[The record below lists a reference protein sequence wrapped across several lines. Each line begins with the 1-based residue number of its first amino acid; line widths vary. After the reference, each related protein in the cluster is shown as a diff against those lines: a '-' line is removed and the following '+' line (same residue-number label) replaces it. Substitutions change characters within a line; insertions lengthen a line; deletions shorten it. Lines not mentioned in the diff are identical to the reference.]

1 MAFSKPQIKVEEQI
15 LEDLMNIIN
24 SNKNKSPWHR
34 PWTPTNQGNHTN
46 FLTNHEYSGANPLLL
61 EMYMFSRG
69 QDLPLWAGYSQ
80 AKQQNFIVKKG
91 AKCARI
97 LRPNLI
103 KIDVI

>member
-1 MAFSKPQIKVEEQI
+1 
-15 LEDLMNIIN
+15 
-24 SNKNKSPWHR
+24 
-34 PWTPTNQGNHTN
+34 
-46 FLTNHEYSGANPLLL
+46 
-61 EMYMFSRG
+61 MFSRG

-103 KIDVI
+103 KIDLTNKKPENLIKVLKNNKILVTFHLKYLPVTKKY

>member
-46 FLTNHEYSGANPLLL
+46 FLTNHFKWMHPTVISYLPENP
-61 EMYMFSRG
+61 
-69 QDLPLWAGYSQ
+69 
-80 AKQQNFIVKKG
+80 NTI
-91 AKCARI
+91 
-97 LRPNLI
+97 I
-103 KIDVI
+103 KWCCF